1 MIPDRSICAKSAQ
14 QYANPQRRE
23 QTRCQSAAHGR
34 AMGKIITI
42 RFRRSRL
49 PRRLVAILVPARP
62 RWRVALISA
71 AIAVGVELFR
81 LVHAPWLDA
90 FRLTMAGVLLLGRIF
105 SAWDM
110 LAYGVGIGL
119 GVLLDGLAL
128 SAFCGQLRRHAGA
141 R

>member
-1 MIPDRSICAKSAQ
+1 
-14 QYANPQRRE
+14 
-23 QTRCQSAAHGR
+23 
-34 AMGKIITI
+34 MGKIIII

>member
-1 MIPDRSICAKSAQ
+1 
-14 QYANPQRRE
+14 
-23 QTRCQSAAHGR
+23 
-34 AMGKIITI
+34 MGKIIII
-42 RFRRSRL
+42 RFRPPRL

-71 AIAVGVELFR
+71 SIAVGVELFR

-90 FRLTMAGVLLLGRIF
+90 FRLTMAGALWLGRIF
-105 SAWDM
+105 WAWDM

-119 GVLLDGLAL
+119 GVLFDGLAL